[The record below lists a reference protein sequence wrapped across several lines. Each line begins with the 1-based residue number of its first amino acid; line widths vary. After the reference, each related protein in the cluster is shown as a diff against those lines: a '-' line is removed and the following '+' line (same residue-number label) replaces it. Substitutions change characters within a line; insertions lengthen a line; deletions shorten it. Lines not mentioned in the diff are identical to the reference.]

1 MRMVYNLFICLLY
14 RFYLG
19 TPLVLH
25 ALRDS
30 HVLKSIYYLCFIVRD
45 ENIPIS
51 LCGSEVMECEKHLLD
66 TESIDLD
73 RGFSRHL
80 IAEGDK
86 GICISLSRPS
96 IINTIRMLL
105 WDKDLRSYSYCIEVS
120 MDNQDWVKILDY
132 SKFLCRSWQTLHFNP
147 RVVRYEDIIIGSTLT

>member
-1 MRMVYNLFICLLY
+1 M
-14 RFYLG
+14 
-19 TPLVLH
+19 
-25 ALRDS
+25 
-30 HVLKSIYYLCFIVRD
+30 YYFCFKVRD

-51 LCGSEVMECEKHLLD
+51 LCGSEVMECEKYLLETD
-66 TESIDLD
+66 TVNYDLD

-86 GICISLSRPS
+86 GICIALSRPS

-120 MDNQDWVKILDY
+120 MDNQDWVKIIDY

-147 RVVRYEDIIIGSTLT
+147 RVVRCDNILVCSRHLLLNRQLVSWSKIFLPSLM